1 MKFLIILVVIARSVT
16 VKTIFG
22 FIDVAAETVYEGSHK
37 TEQVLNN
44 LDL

>member
-22 FIDVAAETVYEGSHK
+22 FIDVALGTVYEGSHK
-37 TEQVLNN
+37 TEQVLNE
-44 LDL
+44 LEL